1 MDAAASLD
9 VALEVVVLERVAR
22 RGVSIASTR
31 SMFPS
36 LLAQPFEGEEDEDV
50 RFGIV
55 GAVNAFEARRCKED
69 ATVSVEWDSGY
80 RGTQQEVSGGL
91 MHLVNGQD
99 EDEEED
105 L

>member
-1 MDAAASLD
+1 M
-9 VALEVVVLERVAR
+9 
-22 RGVSIASTR
+22 
-31 SMFPS
+31 
-36 LLAQPFEGEEDEDV
+36 
-50 RFGIV
+50 